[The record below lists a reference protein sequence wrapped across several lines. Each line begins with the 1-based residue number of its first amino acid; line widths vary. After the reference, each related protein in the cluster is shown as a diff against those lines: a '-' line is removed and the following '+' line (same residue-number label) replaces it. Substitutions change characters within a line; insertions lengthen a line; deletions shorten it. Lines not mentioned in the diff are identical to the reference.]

1 MISAEEYLERIEV
14 LDTQI
19 NDRWE
24 DLQRLYA
31 MRTKMTP
38 IFSMAPVAGSG
49 NKSKIEDLTIKIV
62 PIEVELNRKIDE
74 FIDYKAEVTRLIERL
89 NNTKQASLLR
99 KIYFQYMEI
108 EDVAY
113 EMGLSTK
120 TIQNRLDEALQAVD
134 ALLKE
139 SGEYETHDKKTC
151 TALE

>member
-1 MISAEEYLERIEV
+1 MANAKEYLERIEV

-31 MRTKMTP
+31 MRTKMTT
-38 IFSMAPVAGSG
+38 IFSMAPVVGSG
-49 NKSKIEDLTIKIV
+49 NNSKIEDLTIKIV

-89 NNTKQASLLR
+89 NNTKQSNLLR
-99 KIYFQYMEI
+99 MIYFKYMEI

-113 EMGLSTK
+113 DMGLSTK
-120 TIQNRLDEALQAVD
+120 TIQNRLDEALHAVD

-139 SGEYETHDKKTC
+139 SDGYETHEEKTYS
-151 TALE
+151 AFE

>member
-1 MISAEEYLERIEV
+1 MANAKEYLERIEV

-31 MRTKMTP
+31 MRTKMTT
-38 IFSMAPVAGSG
+38 IFSMAPVAESG

-89 NNTKQASLLR
+89 NSTKQSSLLR
-99 KIYFQYMEI
+99 KIYFKYMEI

-120 TIQNRLDEALQAVD
+120 TIQNRLDEAIQAVD

-139 SGEYETHDKKTC
+139 SGEHETHDKKTY